1 MFLPS
6 LARVSCHNQINSLDI
21 TKAAQLPKKRDIVL
35 IAPTFVHVSNG
46 GRGMNEG
53 DAMRL
58 RSLLRARRNR
68 PRGQNSNS
76 FNEIAPPHC
85 LPRGSGQG
93 IVPAQTYPGNGP
105 AHYCIDT
112 VIPLRLREAS
122 RPTPGPFTFITTPFA
137 FFSSATLPPPTTAS
151 AAEPCEYVPT
161 MSVAVRRFSAVPT
174 KSTADAPMVPTLMP
188 PMLS

>member
-68 PRGQNSNS
+68 P
-76 FNEIAPPHC
+76 
-85 LPRGSGQG
+85 SGQTDARQCPLWVKSRHWG
-93 IVPAQTYPGNGP
+93 RCVRCSLYP
-105 AHYCIDT
+105 
-112 VIPLRLREAS
+112 E
-122 RPTPGPFTFITTPFA
+122 
-137 FFSSATLPPPTTAS
+137 
-151 AAEPCEYVPT
+151 
-161 MSVAVRRFSAVPT
+161 
-174 KSTADAPMVPTLMP
+174 
-188 PMLS
+188 